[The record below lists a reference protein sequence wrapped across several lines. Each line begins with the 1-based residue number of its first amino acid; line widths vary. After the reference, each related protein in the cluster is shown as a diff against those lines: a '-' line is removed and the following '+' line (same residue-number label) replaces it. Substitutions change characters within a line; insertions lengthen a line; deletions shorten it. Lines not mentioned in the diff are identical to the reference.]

1 MRSQRERC
9 LGYVLIHLGVP
20 PALPG
25 GPKSLTIP
33 GVWTGNAISE
43 TPNRELPSTRKG
55 GFSMDEHKNLSH
67 PKWMG
72 KFDVVSSQLQKDNIA
87 RVVMTVFE

>member
-1 MRSQRERC
+1 MK
-9 LGYVLIHLGVP
+9 LLIHLGVP

-72 KFDVVSSQLQKDNIA
+72 KFDVVSSPTAEGQHCSGSYDSI
-87 RVVMTVFE
+87 